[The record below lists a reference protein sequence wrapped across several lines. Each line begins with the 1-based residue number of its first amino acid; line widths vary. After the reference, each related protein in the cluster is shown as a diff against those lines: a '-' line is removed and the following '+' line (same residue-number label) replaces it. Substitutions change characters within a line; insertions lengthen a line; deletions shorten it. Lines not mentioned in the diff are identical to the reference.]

1 MPEQTGWEYRVLSVG
16 SFFGTKDEVVEAALN
31 ELGEEGWELVSAF
44 TPENSGKVMLIAK
57 RPLTRRP
64 PPATLPSV
72 SCPAL
77 PCSGDFRRGFATP
90 DLRCARSLRQVRQS
104 GKIG

>member
-44 TPENSGKVMLIAK
+44 PPENSGKVMLIAK
-57 RPLTRRP
+57 RPLTRAVRRQR
-64 PPATLPSV
+64 TLPAAV
-72 SCPAL
+72 RWLEDP
-77 PCSGDFRRGFATP
+77 RGVCNP
-90 DLRCARSLRQVRQS
+90 
-104 GKIG
+104 